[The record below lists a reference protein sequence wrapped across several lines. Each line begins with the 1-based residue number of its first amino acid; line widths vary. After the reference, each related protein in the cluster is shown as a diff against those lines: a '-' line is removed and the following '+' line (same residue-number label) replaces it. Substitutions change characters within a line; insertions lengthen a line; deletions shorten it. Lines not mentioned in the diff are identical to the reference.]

1 MPLKFN
7 DTVIEN
13 TGHVQYNGNEL
24 DKLQLNGVTVWEKG
38 FPGKSAT
45 GSVVLPSQS
54 NYMVWAYFNGSD
66 QAHMFYASENYG
78 LNIANIVNNFNTAYS
93 SQGFVASYSGNTL
106 SVVSPQATGG
116 DCNGQYVRIEYRTNF
131 TGAPN
136 GPVYTL
142 TLTGGQNAY

>member
-1 MPLKFN
+1 MVLKFN
-7 DTVIEN
+7 GNLLDVTDTVK
-13 TGHVQYNGNEL
+13 YNGN
-24 DKLQLNGVTVWEKG
+24 DLQYLKLNGVTVWEKG

-45 GSVVLPSQS
+45 GSILLPSQS

-66 QAHMFYASENYG
+66 RSHMFYASENYG